1 MKTVRNTR
9 GGGGGGG
16 GGGAT
21 KGAPVYG
28 QTRSHPGGFTVQ
40 STSGR
45 SGT

>member
-9 GGGGGGG
+9 GGGG

-28 QTRSHPGGFTVQ
+28 QTLSHPGGFTVQ